1 MLAYRL
7 ALATATCTFI
17 LLLAGGL
24 VHATDS
30 GLACPDW
37 PTCYGSLM
45 PEMTGGVAIEHSHRL
60 IATFVGLLTIG
71 LAVSIHLTRKDS
83 PSLVRMGW
91 AALALVIFQGLLGG
105 MTVIFELPTVVS
117 SAHLATSMIYFSLI
131 ITLAYRLRG
140 GRPSGSP
147 SGSPATQASAPAGRD
162 PGPLPARRWALFA
175 VVAVYLQIVLGAV
188 VRHTNVGLACTDI
201 PLCKDALW
209 LIGADPRVQLHM
221 AHRVGAV
228 VVALLVLAAAI
239 KVVRAGTADGLTRF
253 LAVTLTA
260 LVGVQ
265 IGLGLVSVY
274 SALEVF
280 TVTAHLGA
288 GALLLGGALLLW
300 LHQGSVEAPA

>member
-1 MLAYRL
+1 MAVRTRLGQVGYAALLAYRL
-7 ALATATCTFI
+7 ALATLASTFI

-45 PEMTGGVAIEHSHRL
+45 PEMKGGVAIEHSHRL
-60 IATFVGLLTIG
+60 IATFVGMLTIA
-71 LAVSIHLTRKDS
+71 LAAAVHWTRKAS
-83 PSLVRMGW
+83 PLLRRMGW
-91 AALALVIFQGLLGG
+91 GALGLVIFQGLLGG
-105 MTVIFELPTVVS
+105 MTVIFKLPTVVS
-117 SAHLATSMIYFSLI
+117 SAHLATSMIFFSLI
-131 ITLAYRLRG
+131 ITLAYHLRPAASPTPERVLG
-140 GRPSGSP
+140 VGRW
-147 SGSPATQASAPAGRD
+147 
-162 PGPLPARRWALFA
+162 PLIA

-201 PLCKDALW
+201 PLCKGALW

-221 AHRVGAV
+221 AHRVGALIVAFV
-228 VVALLVLAAAI
+228 VLTVAAKVL
-239 KVVRAGTADGLTRF
+239 RAGGADGFTRF
-253 LAVTLTA
+253 LAVALTA
-260 LVGVQ
+260 LVGLQ

-300 LHQGSVEAPA
+300 LHEGPSTGQVAT